1 MVATRTPYVL
11 IQVVFWTLLLLFSI
25 YYLGHKEQRYA
36 EGIMVSLLYLPVVA
50 ATAYF
55 ISRYLIPRYF
65 LQEKFAL
72 FSLYLLYTFVGSVY
86 ASLMV
91 IIISLIGLANFDYSN
106 LLTPIRNIAS
116 FIGIVHF
123 FIILFVAISVTEQWH
138 AMQRKYLVALQEK
151 SQAELR
157 FLKTQLH
164 PHFLF
169 NTLNNLYYLT
179 LNKSDQAP
187 EVVLK
192 LSQLL
197 DYVLQQ
203 GKETWVSLAE
213 ECERMRDFAYL
224 ESLRYQDRLQLEITT
239 DEELENWKFP
249 PLLLITL
256 VENSF
261 KHGLKQTRGSAFIWV
276 RVNVG
281 DETLTISVKNSRS
294 KLAKN
299 STTRGIGLPNIQRQ
313 LDHLYSD
320 SYQLLLR
327 DLQDSFTVHLTLPAY
342 AYHQMSDC

>member
-1 MVATRTPYVL
+1 MVARRTPYVL
-11 IQVVFWTLLLLFSI
+11 IQVVFWILLLLFSI
-25 YYLGHKEQRYA
+25 YYLGREEQRYA
-36 EGIMVSLLYLPVVA
+36 EGVIVSLLYLPVVA

-55 ISRYLIPRYF
+55 ISRYLIPRYL
-65 LQEKFAL
+65 LQERFVL
-72 FSLYLLYTFVGSVY
+72 FSIYLLYTFIGSVY

-91 IIISLIGLANFDYSN
+91 IITSLIGLANFDYSN
-106 LLTPIRNIAS
+106 LLTPIRNITS
-116 FIGIVHF
+116 FIGIIHF
-123 FIILFVAISVTEQWH
+123 FIVLFVAISVTEQWH
-138 AMQRKYLVALQEK
+138 TMQQRYLLALQEK

-203 GKETWVSLAE
+203 GKEAWVSLAE
-213 ECERMRDFAYL
+213 ECERMRDFVYL
-224 ESLRYQDRLQLEITT
+224 ESLRYQDRLKLEIAT
-239 DEELENWKFP
+239 DEGLENWKFP

-261 KHGLKQTRGSAFIWV
+261 KHGLKQTRGPASI
-276 RVNVG
+276 RVQVNIE
-281 DETLTISVKNSRS
+281 DETLAITVKNSQS
-294 KLAKN
+294 KSTKKV
-299 STTRGIGLPNIQRQ
+299 TTRGIGLPNIQRQ

-320 SYQLLLR
+320 DYRLSLH
-327 DLQDSFTVHLTLPAY
+327 DLPESFTVYLTLPAY

>member
-1 MVATRTPYVL
+1 MVAGRTPYVL

-25 YYLGHKEQRYA
+25 YYLGHEEQRYA
-36 EGIMVSLLYLPVVA
+36 EGVIVSLLYLPVVA
-50 ATAYF
+50 TTAYF
-55 ISRYLIPRYF
+55 ISRYLIPQYL
-65 LQEKFAL
+65 LQEKFAV
-72 FSLYLLYTFVGSVY
+72 FSLYLLYTFAGSVY

-91 IIISLIGLANFDYSN
+91 IITSLIGLANFDYSN

-123 FIILFVAISVTEQWH
+123 FIVLFVAISVTEQWH
-138 AMQRKYLVALQEK
+138 AMQHKYLMALQDK

-179 LNKSDQAP
+179 LNKSDRAP
-187 EVVLK
+187 EIVLK

-213 ECERMRDFAYL
+213 ECERARDFAYL
-224 ESLRYQDRLQLEITT
+224 ESLRYHDRLQLEIAT
-239 DEELENWKFP
+239 DEGLENWKFP

-276 RVNVG
+276 QVKVKG
-281 DETLTISVKNSRS
+281 EILEIIVKNSQLKS
-294 KLAKN
+294 AKN
-299 STTRGIGLPNIQRQ
+299 NPARGIGLPNIHQQ
-313 LDHLYSD
+313 LDYLYSGN
-320 SYQLLLR
+320 YRLLLH
-327 DLQDSFTVHLTLPAY
+327 DLQESFTVYLTLPAY